1 MSARRPRPVDV
12 APSVPVLDLGPGV
25 LMDSVRLPLVDEVL
39 PVDPWAG
46 DPLGT
51 FARPLPTVVSGWS
64 SVRGTSTATD
74 GTPTR
79 HRRLGTVV
87 ST

>member
-12 APSVPVLDLGPGV
+12 APVLDLGPGV
-25 LMDSVRLPLVDEVL
+25 LLDSARLPLVDEVL
-39 PVDPWAG
+39 PLDPWAG

-51 FARPLPTVVSGWS
+51 FARPLPTVASGWS
-64 SVRGTSTATD
+64 SVRGTSTGMDVA
-74 GTPTR
+74 PTR

-87 ST
+87 STSL